1 VRRLRRLAQKRAV
14 RWREGVCVLEGPDLV
29 TSALAA
35 GADFEAVYVDEGE
48 RARDEVARVVAV
60 AESRG
65 VRVYALAP
73 GVLKRVAD
81 AVTPQP
87 VMAAVRL
94 PLSGLEDFPADA
106 MVLVLHDLRDPGN
119 AGTLVRSA
127 DAAGAA
133 GVVFTGESV
142 DPFNPKTLRATAG
155 SVFHLPVAVD
165 DLERTLAFFHS
176 RGVTT
181 WATVVRGGVD
191 HRAIDLSGA
200 SVVVIGNEAEG
211 LDEDTVARCD
221 GSLTIAMA
229 GAGESLNAGV
239 AGSLLAFE
247 AFWQRRGTPP
257 TPPAPSL

>member
-1 VRRLRRLAQKRAV
+1 M
-14 RWREGVCVLEGPDLV
+14 LEGPDLV
-29 TSALAA
+29 TSALDA
-35 GADFEAVYVDEGE
+35 GADFEAVYVDGAE
-48 RARDEVARVVAV
+48 RVREDVERLVAA

-73 GVLKRVAD
+73 GVLERVAD

-94 PLSGLEDFPADA
+94 PLSRLEDIPTDA
-106 MVLVLHDLRDPGN
+106 MILVLHGLRDPGN

-165 DLERTLAFFHS
+165 TLERTLAFFHS

-181 WATVVRGGVD
+181 WASVVRGGVD
-191 HRAIDLSGA
+191 HRSLDLSGA
-200 SVVVIGNEAEG
+200 NVVVIGNEAEG
-211 LDEDTVARCD
+211 LDEDAVARCD
-221 GSLTIAMA
+221 GRLTIAMA

-257 TPPAPSL
+257 APPAPSL